1 MNAMEILLIRHG
13 ETAWNRERRMQGHI
27 DIALNEEGLQ
37 QAQALGAALGALEK
51 PDAIYASDLQRA
63 LVTAQAV
70 ASHHHMAVEIDTD
83 LRERCFGAFEGLM
96 YEEVTQRYPDAYA
109 QWQARDLHA
118 RFPAGE
124 RQAETLQEFHDRSVN
139 ALTRIARK
147 QGSGRIVVVSHGGVL
162 DCLYRAATG
171 MPVTAKR
178 DFETLNAA
186 INHLHW
192 DGERFLIRQWADI
205 SHLESAGLDEID
217 RSHPAA

>member
-1 MNAMEILLIRHG
+1 MEILLIRHG

-27 DIALNEEGLQ
+27 DTPLNEEGLQ
-37 QAQALGAALGALEK
+37 QAQALGAALASEK

-70 ASHHHMAVEIDTD
+70 ANAHGMTVETD
-83 LRERCFGAFEGLM
+83 QALRERCFGAFEGLR
-96 YEEVTQRYPDAYA
+96 YEEVTEHYPTAYA

-139 ALTRIARK
+139 ALTRIARRH
-147 QGSGRIVVVSHGGVL
+147 GRGRVVVVSHGGVL
-162 DCLYRAATG
+162 DCVYRAATG
-171 MPVTAKR
+171 MSVTAKR

-186 INHLHW
+186 VNRLHW
-192 DGERFLIRQWADI
+192 DGERFSILQWADV

-217 RSHPAA
+217 STHPAP